1 MYYIYSH
8 VVTRIIKSENLEHN
22 IILSNDKYKEVTEKS
37 IYNIVTGYI
46 IQCRIQDCDNRGAQ

>member
-1 MYYIYSH
+1 MHTCTIYSH

-37 IYNIVTGYI
+37 ISI
-46 IQCRIQDCDNRGAQ
+46 IL